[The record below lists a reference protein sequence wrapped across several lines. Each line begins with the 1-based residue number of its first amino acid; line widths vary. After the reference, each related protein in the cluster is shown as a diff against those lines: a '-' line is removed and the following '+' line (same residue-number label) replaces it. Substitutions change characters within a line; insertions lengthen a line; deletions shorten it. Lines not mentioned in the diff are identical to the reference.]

1 MKLLTLQVQFESHG
15 GPPVSP
21 EPLVASWPLV
31 ASESRAEVEENQA
44 SHVLMFLQH
53 GRVDY
58 KLTSMD
64 EGLHSLCWL
73 MGGSKWNLGHPD

>member
-1 MKLLTLQVQFESHG
+1 MKLLTLQVWSESHG
-15 GPPVSP
+15 GAPISP
-21 EPLVASWPLV
+21 GPLV
-31 ASESRAEVEENQA
+31 ASESWTEVEENQA